1 MGNGVHDDSD
11 LHHRPDIALRNVD
24 TRYTSQEALSQTSG
38 KGSGI
43 GRMLLPVLSHMGLA
57 MLGIYKRR
65 RPGSMCGLPSAS
77 PVPVI
82 RVEEARHG
90 IVRRYSAV

>member
-38 KGSGI
+38 KGSVFW
-43 GRMLLPVLSHMGLA
+43 L
-57 MLGIYKRR
+57 
-65 RPGSMCGLPSAS
+65 
-77 PVPVI
+77 
-82 RVEEARHG
+82 
-90 IVRRYSAV
+90 